1 MADCVFCD
9 QLGKNS
15 FKYVLMEDE
24 YSIAILDEYP
34 YRKGNCVVIPKRHM
48 LSISE
53 MTEEEN
59 ASVFKMITEVSKALE
74 QLFNAKKHFC

>member
-1 MADCVFCD
+1 MEDCRFCERLKD
-9 QLGKNS
+9 NN

-53 MTEEEN
+53 MT
-59 ASVFKMITEVSKALE
+59 A
-74 QLFNAKKHFC
+74 